1 MAQKIVYETPD
12 GGIAVVHPTG
22 EVEITEL
29 VSSVVPYGTLYEIVE
44 ENAIPTDR
52 LFRAAWKATNVG
64 VASTATE
71 VYEDVIVAKSVA
83 HEMRRARRRELF
95 APYDEIIMKQI
106 PGDDA
111 VAAEAARSIIRE
123 ENVGIQSAI
132 EEAVDTN
139 EIRQELFTQG
149 IIDTAP
155 PVVVVVG
162 VGSTSVGV
170 GSTSVGVGST
180 SVGVGSTSVG
190 VGSTSVGVGSTSVG
204 VGSTTP

>member
-1 MAQKIVYETPD
+1 MSLKIVYETPE

-22 EVEITEL
+22 EVAIQEL
-29 VSSVVPYGTLYEIVE
+29 VLSVLPPGTVHEIVDSSV
-44 ENAIPTDR
+44 IPTDR
-52 LFRAAWKATNVG
+52 LFRSAWKATNVG
-64 VASTATE
+64 VASTTTE
-71 VYEDVIVAKSVA
+71 LYEDISIAKSVA
-83 HEMRRARRRELF
+83 HDMRRAKRQELF

-111 VAAEAARSIIRE
+111 IAAEAARVVIRE

-132 EEAVDTN
+132 EASVDTN
-139 EIRQELFTQG
+139 EIRQELFTRG

-170 GSTSVGVGST
+170 GST
-180 SVGVGSTSVG
+180 
-190 VGSTSVGVGSTSVG
+190 
-204 VGSTTP
+204 TP